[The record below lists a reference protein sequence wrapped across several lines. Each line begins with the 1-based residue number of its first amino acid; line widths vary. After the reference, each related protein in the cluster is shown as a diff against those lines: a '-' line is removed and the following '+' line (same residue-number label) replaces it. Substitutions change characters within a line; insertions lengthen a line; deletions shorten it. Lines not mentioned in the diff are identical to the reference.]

1 MPLKTSQDDMPT
13 INLTPMLDVVFN
25 LIVFFMV
32 ATRFSD
38 LEQSVDLK
46 VPSVGATAG
55 LRTTPERSV
64 INVYR
69 DGRLALDLQPVT
81 LDQLKGRLASARLQ
95 NENLDVV
102 IRGDEQVAFLHVAA
116 VLTEC
121 RLAGVSEMGISVI
134 MTKERLR

>member
-1 MPLKTSQDDMPT
+1 MPLKTSQDDMPS

-46 VPSVGATAG
+46 VPSVGAMAG

-69 DGRLALDLQPVT
+69 DGRIALDRQPMG
-81 LDQLKGRLASARLQ
+81 LEQLKGQLATARQQ
-95 NENLDVV
+95 NENLDVIV
-102 IRGDEQVAFLHVAA
+102 RGDQEAPYKHMAA
-116 VLTEC
+116 VITAC
-121 RLAGVSEMGISVI
+121 RQAGISEVGISVI
-134 MTKERLR
+134 LTKER

>member
-1 MPLKTSQDDMPT
+1 MPLKTSQDDMPS

-69 DGRLALDLQPVT
+69 DGRIALDRQPMG
-81 LDQLKGRLASARLQ
+81 LDQLKGQLATARQQ
-95 NENLDVV
+95 NENLDVIV
-102 IRGDEQVAFLHVAA
+102 RGDEEAPYKHMAA
-116 VLTEC
+116 VITAC
-121 RLAGVSEMGISVI
+121 RQAGISEVGISVI
-134 MTKERLR
+134 LTKER